1 MSLTVEDHRLKR
13 SNNSDA
19 IDKRL
24 TYYHDG
30 TQQRLTD
37 VYDNVLKPL
46 LA

>member
-1 MSLTVEDHRLKR
+1 MNAWEVPRRTGLSIYANDKYRL
-13 SNNSDA
+13 SV
-19 IDKRL
+19 
-24 TYYHDG
+24 YHDG